1 MQTNSKA
8 SLAKALP
15 FWISLLFLPVV
26 WWVCQTGGWA
36 ILSLP
41 AGAMALFVLIDAIAG
56 ATQESLD
63 LETDEADL
71 FWYRLIT
78 LIWAPLQFLMTF
90 GALGL
95 VVSSDTLSTFEKW
108 GIFAGVG
115 FVAGAIGI
123 VYAHELMHQKP
134 KIERLMGDVL
144 MSMVLYGHFRTEHLL
159 VHHRYVG
166 TPRDAVTARYNENFY
181 RFFLRVLPGSL
192 FSAFQA
198 EREKLA
204 RAGLPWWSSRNPFW
218 TYWTFQTAFLI
229 LAALIGGWMGLWLF
243 ATQAFVAVF
252 YLELINYVEHYGLT
266 RKHLGDGK
274 YEHVKPRH
282 SWNSDYKVSNWLLI
296 NLQRHSDHHYKPD
309 RRFPLLQTYGPQDA
323 PQLPSGYPL
332 IAAIALVPPA
342 WRRLMNPRVRKW
354 RAMYYPEITDWAPY
368 KAASNPMP
376 R

>member
-1 MQTNSKA
+1 MPANSTA
-8 SLAKALP
+8 SFAKALP
-15 FWISLLFLPVV
+15 FWISLLFPPLV

-41 AGAMALFVLIDAIAG
+41 AGAMALFILIDAVAG
-56 ATQESLD
+56 ATQDSLD
-63 LETDEADL
+63 PETAEADL

-78 LIWAPLQFLMTF
+78 LVWAPLQFVMIF
-90 GALGL
+90 GALAAVAPSG
-95 VVSSDTLSTFEKW
+95 DLSTFEKW
-108 GIFAGVG
+108 GIFVGVG

-134 KIERLMGDVL
+134 KIERLMGDLL
-144 MSMVLYGHFRTEHLL
+144 MCMVLYGHFRTEHLL

-166 TPRDAVTARYNENFY
+166 TPRDAVTARYNESFY

-192 FSAFQA
+192 ISAFRAEQA
-198 EREKLA
+198 MLL
-204 RAGLPWWSSRNPFW
+204 RAGLPWWSARNPFW
-218 TYWTFQTAFLI
+218 RYLAFQSGFLG
-229 LAALIGGWMGLWLF
+229 LAALIGGWLGLWLF
-243 ATQAFVAVF
+243 VTQAFVAVF

-266 RKHLGDGK
+266 RKHLGGGK

-323 PQLPSGYPL
+323 PQLPSGYPF
-332 IAAIALVPPA
+332 IAALALIPPI
-342 WRRLMNPRVRKW
+342 WRRKMNPRVRKW
-354 RAMYYPEITDWAPY
+354 RAMYYPEITDWVPY
-368 KAASNPMP
+368 KTGTNPLP

>member
-26 WWVCQTGGWA
+26 WWVCRTGGWA

-41 AGAMALFVLIDAIAG
+41 AGAMALFVLIDVIAG

-95 VVSSDTLSTFEKW
+95 VVSSDTLSTLEKW
-108 GIFAGVG
+108 GIFVGVG

-144 MSMVLYGHFRTEHLL
+144 MCMVLYGHFRTEHLL

-166 TPRDAVTARYNENFY
+166 TPRDAVTARYNESFY
-181 RFFLRVLPGSL
+181 RFFIRVLPGSL
-192 FSAFQA
+192 ISAFRA

-218 TYWTFQTAFLI
+218 TYWTLQSGFLI
-229 LAALIGGWMGLWLF
+229 LSFLIGGWIGLWLF
-243 ATQAFVAVF
+243 ATQAFIAVF

-266 RKHLGDGK
+266 RKHLGEGK

-309 RRFPLLQTYGPQDA
+309 RRFPLLQTYGSQDA
-323 PQLPSGYPL
+323 PQLPNGYPF
-332 IAAIALVPPA
+332 IAALALVPPA
-342 WRRLMNPRVRKW
+342 WRRVMNPRVRKW
-354 RAMYYPEITDWAPY
+354 RAMYYPEITDWSLY
-368 KAASNPMP
+368 KTASNPMP

>member
-1 MQTNSKA
+1 MPINSKA

-15 FWISLLFLPVV
+15 FWISLLFLPLV
-26 WWVCQTGGWA
+26 WWVCRTGGWA

-41 AGAMALFVLIDAIAG
+41 AGAMALFVLIDAVAG

-78 LIWAPLQFLMTF
+78 LIWAPAQFLMIF
-90 GALGL
+90 GALAT
-95 VVSSDTLSTFEKW
+95 VAPSNDLSIFEKW
-108 GIFAGVG
+108 GVFVGIG

-134 KIERLMGDVL
+134 KVERLMGDLL
-144 MSMVLYGHFRTEHLL
+144 MCMVLYGHFRTEHLL

-192 FSAFQA
+192 SSAFQA

-204 RAGLPWWSSRNPFW
+204 RAGLPWWSARNPFW
-218 TYWTFQTAFLI
+218 RYLGLQAGFLA
-229 LAALIGGWMGLWLF
+229 LAAIVGGWLGLWLF

-266 RKHLGDGK
+266 RKHLGEGK

-323 PQLPSGYPL
+323 PQLPSGYPF
-332 IAAIALVPPA
+332 IAALALVPPI
-342 WRRLMNPRVRKW
+342 WRRKMNPKVRKW
-354 RAMYYPEITDWAPY
+354 RAMYYPEITDWAAY
-368 KAASNPMP
+368 KSGSNPMP

>member
-26 WWVCQTGGWA
+26 WWVCQTGGLA

-41 AGAMALFVLIDAIAG
+41 AGAMALFVLIDSIAG

-108 GIFAGVG
+108 GIFVGVG

-144 MSMVLYGHFRTEHLL
+144 MCMVLYGHFRTEHLL

>member
-1 MQTNSKA
+1 METNSKA

-36 ILSLP
+36 IFSLP
-41 AGAMALFVLIDAIAG
+41 AGAMALFVLIDAITG
-56 ATQESLD
+56 ATQESVD

-108 GIFAGVG
+108 AIFVGVG

-134 KIERLMGDVL
+134 KIERLMGDLL
-144 MSMVLYGHFRTEHLL
+144 MCMVLYGHFRTEHLL

-181 RFFLRVLPGSL
+181 RFFLRVLPGSI

-218 TYWTFQTAFLI
+218 TYWTFQIAFLI

-342 WRRLMNPRVRKW
+342 WRRLMNPRVLKW
-354 RAMYYPEITDWAPY
+354 RAMYYPEITDWEIGRAHV
-368 KAASNPMP
+368 
-376 R
+376 

>member
-26 WWVCQTGGWA
+26 WWVCQTGGLA

-41 AGAMALFVLIDAIAG
+41 AGAMALFVLIDVIAG

-108 GIFAGVG
+108 GIFVGVG

-144 MSMVLYGHFRTEHLL
+144 MCMVLYGHFRTEHLL